1 MTMDTAADPALILV
15 DKPSGWTSR
24 KAGAIVSKA
33 IGIRKV
39 GHLGTLDP
47 FATGLLPLCVGRGTR
62 LSHFLDQSV
71 KGYRAELVLGL
82 ETDSADCDGAVVR
95 EAPVPSFDVESL
107 RVLAAE
113 FVGQIEQIP
122 PVYSAVKIDGQ
133 RAYKRARRGEA
144 IEMPPRTVRIDR
156 FDVEVLDDRR
166 LLLEVECGPGTY
178 IRSLGA
184 DLAKRLGTVGH
195 LDQLRRTLVGGLTV
209 DQAAH
214 PEALS
219 TESVWST
226 GRLLATL
233 GRRLQLETAEV
244 AHVRHGK
251 PLEAL
256 GSLSSLSVGR
266 YAVFSDDEPIALIEA
281 SPTGLSI
288 LRGLPPQP

>member
-1 MTMDTAADPALILV
+1 MDTAADPALILV

-82 ETDSADCDGAVVR
+82 ETDSADCDGEVVR
-95 EAPVPSFDVESL
+95 EAPVPSFDLESL
-107 RVLAAE
+107 RALAAE

-144 IEMPPRTVRIDR
+144 VEMPPRSVRIDR

-195 LDQLRRTLVGGLTV
+195 LDQLRRTLVGDLTV

-219 TESVWST
+219 PDSVWST
-226 GRLLATL
+226 GRLLAAL
-233 GRRLQLETAEV
+233 GRRLQLEAPEV

-251 PLEAL
+251 PLEEL
-256 GSLSSLSVGR
+256 DSLSSLSVGR
-266 YAVFSDDEPIALIEA
+266 YAVFGDDEPIALIEA